1 MASRLARSGGGGG
14 GGGTGGYSRL
24 VRWLKIGLPLLALA
38 LLSSL
43 FLIPQ
48 DKVFEGGLVYSTADL
63 ISLGEGLQV
72 TNPRIEGATA
82 AGEPFVVE
90 ADSATPDGP
99 DPSLVE
105 LARVRGAFEQGA
117 GEAAREI
124 RLTAET
130 GRLRPREQALSLSGA
145 VRLETSDGYVVT
157 TDRVSADLRAG
168 RAEAPGPV
176 RAEGPQGSIEA
187 GSFRAERGPHGAGAA
202 GGDGADPAAAAEA
215 KLGAPRPGD
224 YLWFENGVRVVW
236 KPSRPVEQPAE
247 QAVE

>member
-1 MASRLARSGGGGG
+1 MASLSGGSGAGGSG
-14 GGGTGGYSRL
+14 GRAPGGYSRL
-24 VRWLKIGLPLLALA
+24 VRWLKVGLPLLALV
-38 LLSSL
+38 LLSAL

-48 DKVFEGGLVYSTADL
+48 EKAFEGGLVYSTADL

-99 DPSLVE
+99 DPRQVE
-105 LARVRGAFEQGA
+105 LSNVRGVFDQAEGRQ
-117 GEAAREI
+117 I
-124 RLTAET
+124 RLLADI
-130 GRLRPREQALSLSGA
+130 GSLRPRDQALSLTGS

-157 TDRVSADLRAG
+157 TDQVTADLRAG
-168 RAEAPGPV
+168 EAAAPGPV
-176 RAEGPQGSIEA
+176 TATSPQGSIEA
-187 GSFRAERGPHGAGAA
+187 GSFRAERRAPAK
-202 GGDGADPAAAAEA
+202 DADPAAADA

-236 KPSRPVEQPAE
+236 KPSRPAE
-247 QAVE
+247 